1 MTHSENHRLKELF
14 EYRMREALKKN
25 FKPVVYP
32 GPETLRVQFTI
43 TDAESSILLLDLYT
57 AVYPSARALS
67 LLKILAV
74 GTESYVGQA
83 TVEEKITDSQ
93 TGELLMA
100 SADCRQ
106 AGKPYRVLSSAET
119 MSNKLTNTGQVN

>member
-1 MTHSENHRLKELF
+1 M
-14 EYRMREALKKN
+14 
-25 FKPVVYP
+25 
-32 GPETLRVQFTI
+32 
-43 TDAESSILLLDLYT
+43 
-57 AVYPSARALS
+57 
-67 LLKILAV
+67 LAT

-83 TVEEKITDSQ
+83 RIEEKITDSQ